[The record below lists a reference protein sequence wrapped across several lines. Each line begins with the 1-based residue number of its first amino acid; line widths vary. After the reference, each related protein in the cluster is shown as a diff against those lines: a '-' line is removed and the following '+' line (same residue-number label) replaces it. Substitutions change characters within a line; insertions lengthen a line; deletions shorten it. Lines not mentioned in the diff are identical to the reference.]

1 LAGHPIG
8 ALIAL
13 LVAFAGAAQGVA
25 GMGFGLLCAPLLIQ
39 TYGPR
44 EGVQQVVLL
53 SLVLNIVFLAREFR
67 QARIREAVVLLIPS
81 WLVTPL
87 LVLLF
92 RKVSPQVLLLT
103 AGGLTLASAIVL
115 ALGLRASHL
124 RGLPG
129 AVVAGMV
136 SAAMNAAGGLAG
148 PAVAMYAVNTAWPAA
163 SVRPTLQLYG
173 TGLNIVTLL
182 SLGIPVLH
190 WPLLMGLAG
199 GLSTGLVLSSR
210 ISAARVR
217 PLILGLAM
225 LGGVLVII
233 RGRT

>member
-1 LAGHPIG
+1 V
-8 ALIAL
+8 

-39 TYGPR
+39 IYGPR

-53 SLVLNIVFLAREFR
+53 SLVLNIVFLVREVR
-67 QARIREAVVLLIPS
+67 QARIREAVGLLLPS

-92 RKVSPQVLLLT
+92 RKVSPQLLLLT
-103 AGGLTLASAIVL
+103 AGGLTLASAAIL

-129 AVVAGMV
+129 AVVAGVV
-136 SAAMNAAGGLAG
+136 SAAMNVAGGLAG
-148 PAVAMYAVNTAWPAA
+148 PAVAMYAVSASWPAT

-173 TGLNIVTLL
+173 VGLNIVTLL
-182 SLGIPVLH
+182 SLGVPVLR
-190 WPLLMGLAG
+190 WPLLLGLAVG
-199 GLSTGLVLSSR
+199 VLTGLMLANR
-210 ISAARVR
+210 MSAARVR

-225 LGGVLVII
+225 LGGTLVII
-233 RGRT
+233 RARTW